1 MWDLSSQREPVWSRT
16 PYKEEVQSIDWSP
29 DGKWIASA
37 SRDGKAFLHDAQN
50 GKQLTELHTLFL
62 LEEGNDNYR
71 FRTLKF
77 IPGKSL
83 NLKKYERIVQLTNGP
98 VINIIP
104 LI

>member
-77 IPGKSL
+77 IPGKC
-83 NLKKYERIVQLTNGP
+83 
-98 VINIIP
+98 
-104 LI
+104 